1 MRVTQVVFAKTKQVR
16 PYEPE
21 RIELTI
27 ELAEGDTVKD
37 AVEQA
42 RRTCN
47 AHLGEFGGDVEIEIR
62 QAQMFLAEVTGPK
75 FE

>member
-27 ELAEGDTVKD
+27 ELAEGDTVQE
-37 AVEQA
+37 ATEQA

-47 AHLGEFGGDVEIEIR
+47 ALLGEFGSDVEMEIR
-62 QAQMFLAEVTGPK
+62 QAKMFLNEVTGPR
-75 FE
+75 FD